1 MNRII
6 AALAGLMLALGQ
18 STLSAGEGSSAHAVA
33 APRPDADT
41 VLVSQGEVAV
51 TLGDIDIWMLEV
63 PEADR
68 AGFIRSPE
76 RIEQTLQQLLLTK
89 HMARDARAAG
99 LDREALVKAHM
110 ALAAERTLARYQRD
124 RIARSVVTPDL
135 NLLAAER
142 YQANPEAFREPER
155 ADAVHL
161 LITEQSHT
169 PEQAKELIDKLYQQA
184 VRNPA
189 GLEAL
194 AATKSE
200 DPSAS
205 GNSGKLQGFKL
216 SDFDPDFVAALKLL
230 KPGEISQPVKTQ
242 FGWHL
247 IRLDRL
253 IPGRLPPYEEVK
265 AGLVAKL
272 EQEYQLAELRKYTDN
287 LRQQP
292 MQPNPDALG
301 KLPFRYGGD
310 DPLLTPAK

>member
-1 MNRII
+1 MNRTCLMF
-6 AALAGLMLALGQ
+6 ASLLLSTQWALAATEPGAPG
-18 STLSAGEGSSAHAVA
+18 AVA
-33 APRPDADT
+33 SVRADADT
-41 VLVSQGEVAV
+41 VVVSQGDVAV

-63 PEADR
+63 PEKDR

-76 RIEQTLQQLLLTK
+76 RIEQTLQQMLLLK
-89 HMARDARAAG
+89 HLARDARAAA
-99 LDREALVKAHM
+99 LDQQPTVKAHM

-124 RIARSVVTPDL
+124 RVARSIVTPDM
-135 NLLAAER
+135 NALAAER

-161 LITEQSHT
+161 LITEQRHT
-169 PEQAKELIDKLYQQA
+169 PEQAKKLVDELYQKAAQD
-184 VRNPA
+184 PA

-216 SDFDPDFVAALKLL
+216 SDFDPDFVAALKKL

-253 IPGRLPPYEEVK
+253 IPGRLPPYDEVK

-272 EQEYQLAELRKYTDN
+272 EQEYQLAALRKYTDD

-301 KLPFRYGGD
+301 KLPFRYGGE